1 MRKLFTLFTMCLLA
15 TAAWGETVITF
26 VAGQTVG
33 QQPSVTTEDEMTLD
47 GVTVHT
53 SYGAFAAA
61 QYRFGK
67 NSNTTF
73 TSTIGNITKIEFT
86 CTSENP
92 ASGFSEPTGMDDGV
106 WEGSAPSVDFV
117 AGNKQV
123 RATKIVVTVAEN
135 GLAKPNFSL
144 PGRTYY
150 EPINVAI
157 TCGTSGAKIYYTT
170 DGNDPTTSSTL
181 YSAPIAINKT
191 TTLKAIS
198 ALNGEVSDVV
208 SAEYI
213 IATPVPVNSIAEY
226 IALADGTA
234 AKFTKS
240 VTATAQNK
248 GYLYVMDN
256 TGCALFYGDCGQ
268 TYGKGD
274 VIPAGF
280 YGTKTT
286 YAGEPELQYLN
297 NFNEASGNVTVDIP
311 EIPANEVGHDMF
323 AQLVKMSGVTISL
336 DADGKNYTL
345 TDQDG
350 NTCPVYFGNMGVSA
364 PNDLNADYDVEGVVG
379 TYKKGDAIIYQLLP
393 TKCKKRI
400 PGNLG
405 LGHLADLPDDL
416 ENQVTLTYDATV
428 IGQSGKY
435 LYLMDETGFGLVY
448 GTVGKTYKQG
458 DVIPAGYMGLK
469 KTYDMEPELTDNN
482 GAIPLAGFENAIEN
496 TGEPVAMTIAT
507 LNEVNHDNW
516 GKYVKIKVKVSGSNL
531 VDEKGNTIGYYKR
544 FDCVYP
550 AEGDDFCWVYGI
562 VGSYKTNYQLLP
574 YRFDI
579 KVVPTPVKN
588 IAELYNLPE
597 GGYGEFTT
605 PLTAIYQNGSRM
617 YVKDADGKMTLVYGR
632 LTEHFEN
639 GDIIKIGA
647 TGTWTLYPK
656 TNGYKQMVPVDST
669 FVKGG
674 KTAEVEPITKKIED
688 VSQNDVHSYLFIEN
702 LQITPTDE
710 ATKFIMIDEDEEEI
724 LLFNQFNL
732 TLPDFDPN
740 KTYDV
745 WGFLTIYNNEREIF
759 PIKVKEHGGVDP
771 EPLKGDVNGDGSV
784 NIADVNLV
792 IDMILSGTYKAVG
805 DINGDGTVNISDI
818 NEVIAIILK

>member
-1 MRKLFTLFTMCLLA
+1 MCLLA

-26 VAGQTVG
+26 IAGETVG
-33 QQPSVTTEDEMTLD
+33 QQPSVTTEDEMSLD
-47 GVTVHT
+47 GITVHT

-67 NSNTTF
+67 NSSTTF
-73 TSTIGNITKIEFT
+73 TSSIGNIVKIEFT
-86 CTSENP
+86 CTTDNP
-92 ASGFSEPTGMDDGV
+92 ASGFSEPAGMDDGV
-106 WEGSAPSVDFV
+106 WEGDAESVTFV

-135 GLAKPNFSL
+135 GLAKPSFSL

-150 EPINVAI
+150 EPIEVAI

-170 DGNDPTTSSTL
+170 DDSNPTTSSTL
-181 YSAPIAINKT
+181 YTAPIAINKT
-191 TTLKAIS
+191 TKLKAIS
-198 ALNGEVSDVV
+198 ALDGEVSDVV

-213 IATPVPVNSIAEY
+213 IANPIAVNSIAEY
-226 IALADGTA
+226 VALADGAA

-240 VTATAQNK
+240 VTVTAHNK

-256 TGCALFYGDCGQ
+256 TGSALFFGDCGQ
-268 TYGKGD
+268 NYKKGD

-280 YGTKTT
+280 YGSKTT

-297 NFNEASGNVTVDIP
+297 NFKEASDKVDVNAP
-311 EIPANEVGHDMF
+311 EIPANEVDHNRF
-323 AQLVKMSGVTISL
+323 AQLVKISNVTISL

-345 TDQDG
+345 TDQNG
-350 NTCPVYFGNMGVSA
+350 KTCAVYFGNMGV
-364 PNDLNADYDVEGVVG
+364 PVPGDLNAKYNVEGVVG
-379 TYKKGDAIIYQLLP
+379 SYKKGDVIIYQLLP
-393 TKCKKRI
+393 TICKKVI
-400 PGNLG
+400 DGDLG
-405 LGHLADLPDDL
+405 LGGLAVLPDDL

-469 KTYDMEPELTDNN
+469 KIYDMEPELTDNN
-482 GAIPLAGFENAIEN
+482 GAIPLAGFENPIDN
-496 TGEPVAMTIAT
+496 TGEPAAMAIAT

-516 GKYVKIKVKVSGSNL
+516 GKYVKIKVKVSGTNL
-531 VDEKGNTIGYYKR
+531 VDEQGNTIGYYKR

-550 AEGDDFCWVYGI
+550 AEGDDFCWVYAI

-579 KVVPTPVKN
+579 KIKPTPVKN

-617 YVKDADGKMTLVYGR
+617 YVKDVDGKMTLVYGK
-632 LTEHFEN
+632 LTESFVN
-639 GDIIKIGA
+639 GDRIDGA
-647 TGTWTLYPK
+647 LATWTLYPK

-669 FVKGG
+669 FVKAGHG
-674 KTAEVEPITKKIED
+674 AEVEPITKKIED
-688 VSQNDVHSYLFIEN
+688 ISQNDVHAYLFLEN
-702 LQITPTDE
+702 LQIT
-710 ATKFIMIDEDEEEI
+710 ATEDPIKFLMVDEDEEEI
-724 LLFNQFNL
+724 LLFNQFSL
-732 TLPDFDPN
+732 ALPDFKPN

-745 WGFLTIYNNEREIF
+745 WGFLTIYNSEREIF
-759 PIKVKEHGGVDP
+759 PIKVVEHGGGP
-771 EPLKGDVNGDGSV
+771 EPLKGDVNHDGSV

-792 IDMILSGTYKAVG
+792 IDMILSGTYNADG
-805 DINGDGTVNISDI
+805 DVNEDGAVNISDI